1 MKNYSNEKA
10 RVEYVALLIKEHIE
24 EINNPNRI
32 TRSERREYFELIEE
46 GVAFLIRKYRCTF
59 GSDFKHYLKDT
70 LIKIRID
77 VFDYLC
83 NVNPSDYRMS
93 LIYEKLVRVT
103 R

>member
-10 RVEYVALLIKEHIE
+10 RVGYVDLLIKEHIE
-24 EINNPNRI
+24 EIKNPKI
-32 TRSERREYFELIEE
+32 SRSERTESFDIIEE
-46 GVAFLIRKYRCTF
+46 SVAFLIRKYRCTF
-59 GSDFKHYLKDT
+59 NSDFKHYIKDT

-83 NVNPSDYRMS
+83 NVNPSNYRMS
-93 LIYEKLVRVT
+93 LIYEKLVNVT